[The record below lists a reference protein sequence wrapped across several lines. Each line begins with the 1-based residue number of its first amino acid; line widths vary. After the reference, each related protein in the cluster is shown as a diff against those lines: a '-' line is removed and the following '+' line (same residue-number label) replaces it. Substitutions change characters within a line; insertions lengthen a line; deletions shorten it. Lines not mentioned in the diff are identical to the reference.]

1 MAGKV
6 LAGEEGKL
14 YLVEEGFKTKQKALH
29 IDCLINLFWNLEDL
43 AHSEEGEVDIWALHG
58 LEVVYL
64 LVLLVIYLV
73 KKLLPVVT
81 EVIEKFIMVDH
92 LGLNVKKHGGGLA
105 VKVEVF

>member
-43 AHSEEGEVDIWALHG
+43 AHSEEGEVDI
-58 LEVVYL
+58 
-64 LVLLVIYLV
+64 
-73 KKLLPVVT
+73 
-81 EVIEKFIMVDH
+81 
-92 LGLNVKKHGGGLA
+92 
-105 VKVEVF
+105 